1 MAGKMSPDSGLAETR
16 PAASSAVVRWGAWAG
31 IIYVLTWL
39 IGLFLAP
46 SAPDPFGSADT
57 IDAYFSAHRSAALI
71 QSVFIHGL
79 AGVALLGL
87 TAALWSYLAAGD
99 TAVARKVML
108 TAGVLAAVVSF
119 VQVAFMIGI
128 YVHVGKHGTANG
140 TRTLF
145 NAINKADTIKL
156 ILLAVFVGAASWATS
171 RNGAL
176 PRWVVWIGAIT
187 VVFLVVGGL
196 AFLVKSGVLNVALD
210 VSLPL
215 LLLWAAAISVS
226 MIWRRPV
233 ARRAVPDPAGRRSR
247 ARG

>member
-1 MAGKMSPDSGLAETR
+1 MATEVGPGSATTHTR

-31 IIYVLTWL
+31 IAYVLAWL
-39 IGLFLAP
+39 IGLFLTP
-46 SAPDPFGSADT
+46 SAPDPFGSAGM
-57 IDAYFSAHRSAALI
+57 INAYFSAHRSAAMI

-87 TAALWSYLAAGD
+87 AAALWNYLAAGD
-99 TAVARKVML
+99 TAVPRRVML
-108 TAGVLAAVVSF
+108 AAGVLAAVVSF
-119 VQVAFMIGI
+119 LQVAFMIGI
-128 YVHVGKHGTANG
+128 YVHVGQQGGADG

-156 ILLAVFVGAASWATS
+156 ILLAVFVGAASWAAS

-176 PRWVVWIGAIT
+176 PRWVAWLGAVT

-196 AFLVKSGVLNVALD
+196 AFVVKSGMLNLALD

-215 LLLWAAAISVS
+215 LLLWAAAASIS
-226 MIWRRPV
+226 MLWRRPA
-233 ARRAVPDPAGRRSR
+233 ARRA
-247 ARG
+247 